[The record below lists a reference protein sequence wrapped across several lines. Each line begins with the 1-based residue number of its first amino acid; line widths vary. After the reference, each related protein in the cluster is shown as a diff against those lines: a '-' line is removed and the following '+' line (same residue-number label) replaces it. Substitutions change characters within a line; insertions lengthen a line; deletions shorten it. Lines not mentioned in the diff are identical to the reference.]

1 MINEN
6 VDATTNKQDITATT
20 WKYKKIEVIW
30 LLFWI
35 TYSQKKEPKL
45 AYPIV
50 AKPTKNR
57 EKTEKKYST
66 EKKGKFWIKSGNKKK
81 SQISNKKQMGRY
93 Q

>member
-1 MINEN
+1 MTIILNN
-6 VDATTNKQDITATT
+6 
-20 WKYKKIEVIW
+20 
-30 LLFWI
+30 LF
-35 TYSQKKEPKL
+35 TKKEPKL

-66 EKKGKFWIKSGNKKK
+66 KKK
-81 SQISNKKQMGRY
+81 KENFGLKVEIKKNHKSQTNKQMGRY

>member
-1 MINEN
+1 MTIILNN
-6 VDATTNKQDITATT
+6 
-20 WKYKKIEVIW
+20 
-30 LLFWI
+30 LF
-35 TYSQKKEPKL
+35 TKKEPKL

-81 SQISNKKQMGRY
+81 ITNLKQTKKQKGRY